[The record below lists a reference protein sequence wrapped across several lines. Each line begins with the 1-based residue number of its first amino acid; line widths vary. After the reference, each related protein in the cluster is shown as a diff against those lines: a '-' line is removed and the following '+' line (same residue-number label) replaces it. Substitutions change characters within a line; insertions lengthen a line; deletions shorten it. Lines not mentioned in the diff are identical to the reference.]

1 MKKFRKLVA
10 MFLVVLS
17 IGALL
22 PLNDVSAKSKKTTD
36 TSKRKYDT
44 YNGMGYIHSIDE
56 NRLNQSFRDIQVG
69 KYFKF
74 NVADLKDSTKK
85 AKAEWEISDDKI
97 ASIKVKGNVCVVTGK
112 KAGTAILT
120 AKVGD
125 KTYQAGIVVFKKGD
139 KLYEWRKNAK
149 GIKDNYSLMALYG
162 ERYEYETQFYEFKG
176 KTYDLGKT
184 ISPEID
190 FINTRENLLNTGL
203 FEEVDLKIVKTKVK
217 GLSSKTHKE
226 VTTTKYYCL
235 NLGYA
240 GAWENNY
247 YNVGADLRLKTAGKI
262 IYPFGVKPKKPFKS
276 NGVTYDYIAESD
288 GYYISCLTGA
298 VYTEFSDK
306 AYDSQY
312 SSEIKAGTI
321 LPFHFRNKD
330 AKIFATIKDLTITRK
345 YYNEKGEE
353 VKDGN
358 GYEEVTK
365 KYSKEYVGFVDGT
378 KDQVSGQALS
388 NPTYYTNYCME
399 VGIGGKTGYD
409 APNFSNDVVF
419 YCGDASKSINPMFFT
434 KIIRGSLIIKQKK
447 VKEVEDKGICS

>member
-1 MKKFRKLVA
+1 MKKIRKFVA
-10 MFLVVLS
+10 MFLVALT

-44 YNGMGYIHSIDE
+44 YNGTGYIHSIDE

-97 ASIKVKGNVCVVTGK
+97 ASIKLKGNVCIVTGK

-162 ERYEYETQFYEFKG
+162 ERYEYETYFYEFKG
-176 KTYDLGKT
+176 KTYDLGQT

-217 GLSSKTHKE
+217 GLSSKTHKK

-235 NLGYA
+235 NLGTA

-306 AYDSQY
+306 PYDSKY
-312 SSEIKAGTI
+312 SSEIKEGTI

-330 AKIFATIKDLTITRK
+330 AKIFATIKEPIK
-345 YYNEKGEE
+345 KGIIQEIVGYNE
-353 VKDGN
+353 
-358 GYEEVTK
+358 
-365 KYSKEYVGFVDGT
+365 SVGFVSGAQ
-378 KDQVSGQALS
+378 DQVSGQATK
-388 NPTYYTNYCME
+388 NPDYCTRYCME
-399 VGIGGKTGYD
+399 VGIGGKTGYE
-409 APNFSNDVVF
+409 APNFNNDVVF
-419 YCGDASKSINPMFFT
+419 FCGEASKSINPMFFT